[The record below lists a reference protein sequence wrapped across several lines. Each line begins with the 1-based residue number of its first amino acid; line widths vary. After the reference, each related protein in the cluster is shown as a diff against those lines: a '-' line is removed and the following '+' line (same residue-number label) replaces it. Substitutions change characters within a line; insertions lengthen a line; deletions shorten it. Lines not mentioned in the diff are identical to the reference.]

1 MAKCQLT
8 GKRRLAGNNVSHA
21 NNRTRMVQRPNVQRK
36 RIWVPEES
44 KFVRIKLSIRALRTV
59 DKLGLYG
66 FIRKNNLNFRH
77 FGLTGPSGN

>member
-21 NNRTRMVQRPNVQRK
+21 KNRTRMVQNPNVQRK

-44 KFVRIKLSIRALRTV
+44 KFVRIRLSVRALRTV

-66 FIRKNNLNFRH
+66 FIRKNNLSFRQ
-77 FGLTGPSGN
+77 FGLTGPTHN